1 MPRLLKV
8 MIAILVVVAAGCGQS
23 PPSAPKAHPGTDALE
38 KPHLVVGSMLIPDA
52 APLHI
57 AQRSGL
63 FAAEGLTVEIET
75 VQGGGYAIPKLVGG
89 SMDVAILNYITA
101 IKAHSQDVKL
111 ALIADGYQAAPE
123 TFLLMVAKDSPVRSP
138 ADLRGK
144 TIAVATLRS
153 IGTLTVEVALKAH
166 GLTAED
172 VTMVEIPL
180 PNMPAALKAGTVDAL
195 WMTEPFITAAGT
207 SLGARKIYDVMSGP
221 TADFPIAGWGTS
233 ATFAAK
239 NPKTV
244 AAFQRAMARAQHL
257 AASNREAVT
266 AILPTYTKI
275 NEETAKIITLGRFP
289 TTLERQRLQ
298 RVADTMTEYRY
309 LDKPVDVSEMLAP
322 AATTTGGTP

>member
-1 MPRLLKV
+1 MPRLLTV
-8 MIAILVVVAAGCGQS
+8 AVLLLFAAIAGCGQS
-23 PPSAPKAHPGTDALE
+23 PPGTKTDPEAPE
-38 KPHLVVGSMLIPDA
+38 KTHLVIGSMPIPDA
-52 APLHI
+52 APLQI
-57 AQRSGL
+57 ALRSGF

-101 IKAHSQDVKL
+101 IKAHSEDMKL
-111 ALIADGYQAAPE
+111 ALLADSYQAAPG
-123 TFLLMVAKDSPVRSP
+123 TFVLMVAKDSPVQSP

-153 IGTLTVEVALKAH
+153 IGTLTVEVALKVH
-166 GLTAED
+166 GLSAGD
-172 VTMVEIPL
+172 VKLVEIPL

-207 SLGARKIYDVMSGP
+207 NLGARKIYDVMSGP
-221 TADFPIAGWGTS
+221 TADFPIAGWGTT

-239 NPKTV
+239 HPKTI
-244 AAFQRAMARAQHL
+244 AAFQRAMAKAQHL

-275 NEETAKIITLGRFP
+275 DEETAKVITLGRFP
-289 TTLERQRLQ
+289 TTLERRRLQ
-298 RVADTMTEYRY
+298 RVADTMKEYDY
-309 LDKPVDVSEMLAP
+309 LDEPVDVSEMLVP
-322 AATTTGGTP
+322 AATSTGGTP